1 MAVWTSNRRLFLAS
15 DGVTVVEASDPRKA
29 TLLVPV
35 GGTLPM
41 ERAKALGLVPEPAS
55 EPAPNPE
62 PEPEPKARATPANKV
77 RRKAAEDK

>member
-15 DGVTVVEASDPRKA
+15 DGTTVVEASDPRKA

-41 ERAKALGLVPEPAS
+41 ERARALGLIS
-55 EPAPNPE
+55 EPTPAPSPE
-62 PEPEPKARATPANKV
+62 PEPEPKARAVLANKV